1 MEIRQSS
8 LESLGM
14 KKNFWSD
21 RKVFLTGHTGFKGG
35 WIALWL
41 TNLGAKVYGYSLS
54 VPTFPSFF
62 SETKL
67 EHLIEYS
74 FIGDIRD
81 LETLTKSMQSSKPS
95 IIIHM
100 AAQSLVRN
108 SYQNPVDTFSTN
120 LIGTVNLLES
130 VRQTSTVEAV
140 VNITTDKCYENKEWV
155 WSYREKDQLGG
166 HDPYSSSKACAEIA
180 TAAYRKSFLADAGI
194 NLASVRAGNVI
205 GGGDWADDRLIPDFL
220 RAIEADKTLL
230 VRSPHAIRP
239 WQHVLEPLSG
249 YLLLAENLVNG
260 GFEFAEA
267 WNFGPDDSDA
277 KPVSW
282 IVDHLCQKFNGL
294 RWKTMNE
301 TRKYESSL
309 LKLDSSKAK
318 MKLNWSPR
326 WTLDT
331 ALDKTIEWYL
341 AWKEGQS
348 MKEIS
353 LKQIELYE
361 VS

>member
-1 MEIRQSS
+1 
-8 LESLGM
+8 M
-14 KKNFWSD
+14 KNNFWSG

-41 TNLGAKVYGYSLS
+41 TSLGAKVYGYSLAA
-54 VPTFPSFF
+54 PTSPNFF

-74 FIGDIRD
+74 YIGDIRD
-81 LETLTKSMQSSKPS
+81 LETLSKSMRSSRPS

-108 SYQNPVDTFSTN
+108 SYTNPVDTFSTN

-130 VRQTSTVEAV
+130 VRQISTVEAV

-155 WSYREKDQLGG
+155 WSYRENDQLGG

-180 TAAYRKSFLADAGI
+180 TAAYCKSFLADSGI
-194 NLASVRAGNVI
+194 NVASVRAGNVI
-205 GGGDWADDRLIPDFL
+205 GGGDWADDRLIPDCL
-220 RAIEADKTLL
+220 RAIEANKMLL
-230 VRSPHAIRP
+230 VRSPKAIRP

-249 YLLLAENLVNG
+249 YLLLAENLVNS

-267 WNFGPDDSDA
+267 WNFGPNDSDA

-282 IVDHLCQKFNGL
+282 IIDRLCQKFNGL
-294 RWKTMNE
+294 RWKTVPEPHMH
-301 TRKYESSL
+301 ESSL

-318 MKLNWSPR
+318 NKLGWSPR
-326 WTLDT
+326 WTLDA
-331 ALDKTIEWYL
+331 ALDETIEWYL

-353 LKQIELYE
+353 LKQIGLYE
-361 VS
+361 AS